1 MEKNLDFLKQN
12 LIAHRGLHNKKDVPE
27 NSMLAFKKAIE
38 KKYIIEL
45 DVHLLK
51 DNTVVVIHDDDVN
64 RMTSANGNLKDLTY
78 EDVSNLKLLGTEEK
92 IPTLEQVLDLV
103 NGQVPIIIE
112 LKYDRKVGEL
122 ENELVKL
129 LDNYNGPFAVKS
141 FDALS
146 MRWIRKNRP
155 NYIRGL
161 LIGDKYKKTKDQIF
175 SKWLFVVLSKPD
187 FVSCS
192 FKLYNNRRIQRLRKN
207 KLALTWTIRDKE
219 TYELVKNY
227 FDNFICENIL

>member
-1 MEKNLDFLKQN
+1 MKKNPNFLKQN

-161 LIGDKYKKTKDQIF
+161 LIGDKYKKKKDQIF

-187 FVSCS
+187 FISCS

-219 TYELVKNY
+219 TYELVQNY

>member
-12 LIAHRGLHNKKDVPE
+12 LVAHRGLHNKKDVPE

-38 KKYIIEL
+38 KNYIIEL